1 MAIRKFE
8 APNGVKGFVEKE
20 GIFDP
25 KWVVYKDKFFGN
37 QKVGSVEPK
46 EDKLREYLEKTF
58 GRPVKIWWK
67 FLRSVFPLE
76 FFYKKVKISET
87 I

>member
-1 MAIRKFE
+1 MSIRKFE

-25 KWVVYKDKFFGN
+25 KWIIYKNKFIGN
-37 QKVGSVEPK
+37 EKVGSVEPK
-46 EDKLREYLEKTF
+46 EELRKFLEKTF

-76 FFYKKVKISET
+76 FLI
-87 I
+87 